1 MAILKTDELISKISA
16 FIGEEQNDDAI
27 SVLEDVTDTLNDFE
41 SKTNDATNWKTK
53 YEENDKNW
61 RAKYIARFNQG
72 VPDDGN
78 DSNEEEEREA
88 PKRFEDLFTVKE
100 N

>member
-27 SVLEDVTDTLNDFE
+27 SILEDVTDTLNDFE
-41 SKTNDATNWKTK
+41 SKTNDTTDWKTK
-53 YEENDKNW
+53 YEENDKSW

-72 VPDDGN
+72 VPDDGS
-78 DSNEEEEREA
+78 DSPEEEEHEA